1 MLIQVRY
8 CQQQKYVKVNDVDG
22 QFDFMEFHEK
32 VIERFCMPPDAKVVY
47 KDTTGTEVDE
57 DIFSD
62 LVSQGSL
69 VLTAF
74 SNDGFSDSSLS
85 SPSEWSESSF
95 SSSAST
101 ILLDEVPRKK
111 SRVEGIINAASAK
124 KLIETLLET
133 SSGGKEVLEEYH
145 TTQTLPDA
153 TRRLLVNIIVAHMID
168 KHGHIPTKAIIEEYA
183 LGIVTVFPSLKDPY
197 FKKGYE
203 HFYEAASSTGYIS
216 WRLKTVKR
224 KSRRGSVAPNSP
236 TGFSQGGGGGGPNL
250 QRSSDV
256 EKQLEG
262 DACQEA
268 ISLLNHATDT
278 SLILQKMRETFQ
290 HRRKLINDPAKIVDI
305 LSIFPR
311 FMDTK
316 GLVNQDF
323 TLLFDDEVSTRLL
336 QKWDPI
342 FRSNVIKEAKQLT
355 STPELRELVQS
366 AESQPGSDEATTYD
380 KEMASLLLL
389 LYLLPPPPGGP
400 KSPKISASD
409 AVKKLVVFHKSC
421 CSLEEHLRNQQCQQ
435 PYLLAVGRQ
444 KRNIDSFYISMDKH
458 LIPCQANRFI
468 GAFDFH
474 VCNNYSFDIMHD
486 LLEGVAQYE
495 TKLHSE
501 ESNVLY
507 LLQKPYWLE
516 ALY

>member
-145 TTQTLPDA
+145 TTQTLTDA
-153 TRRLLVNIIVAHMID
+153 TSRKLVNIIVAHMID
-168 KHGHIPTKAIIEEYA
+168 KHGHIPTKAVREEYA

-197 FKKGYE
+197 YKKGY
-203 HFYEAASSTGYIS
+203 
-216 WRLKTVKR
+216 
-224 KSRRGSVAPNSP
+224 
-236 TGFSQGGGGGGPNL
+236 
-250 QRSSDV
+250 
-256 EKQLEG
+256 
-262 DACQEA
+262 
-268 ISLLNHATDT
+268 
-278 SLILQKMRETFQ
+278 
-290 HRRKLINDPAKIVDI
+290 
-305 LSIFPR
+305 
-311 FMDTK
+311 
-316 GLVNQDF
+316 VNQDF

-336 QKWDPI
+336 QKWDSI

-366 AESQPGSDEATTYD
+366 AESQPGSA
-380 KEMASLLLL
+380 
-389 LYLLPPPPGGP
+389 GGP

-435 PYLLAVGRQ
+435 PHLLAVGRQ

-458 LIPCQANRFI
+458 LIPCQANHFI
-468 GAFDFH
+468 GAFDELFKAH
-474 VCNNYSFDIMHD
+474 FVFNVSYDRALVHFYTFLQTTVYNIDMGKMKESPRVRDMRAK
-486 LLEGVAQYE
+486 LLTQE
-495 TKLHSE
+495 
-501 ESNVLY
+501 VL
-507 LLQKPYWLE
+507 LTTLS
-516 ALY
+516 

>member
-145 TTQTLPDA
+145 TTQTLTDA
-153 TRRLLVNIIVAHMID
+153 TSRKLVNIIVAHMID
-168 KHGHIPTKAIIEEYA
+168 KHGHIPTKAVREEYA

-197 FKKGYE
+197 SKKGY
-203 HFYEAASSTGYIS
+203 
-216 WRLKTVKR
+216 
-224 KSRRGSVAPNSP
+224 
-236 TGFSQGGGGGGPNL
+236 
-250 QRSSDV
+250 
-256 EKQLEG
+256 
-262 DACQEA
+262 
-268 ISLLNHATDT
+268 
-278 SLILQKMRETFQ
+278 
-290 HRRKLINDPAKIVDI
+290 
-305 LSIFPR
+305 
-311 FMDTK
+311 
-316 GLVNQDF
+316 VNQDF
-323 TLLFDDEVSTRLL
+323 TLLFDDDVSTRLL

-342 FRSNVIKEAKQLT
+342 FRSNFIKEAKQLT

-366 AESQPGSDEATTYD
+366 TESQPGSDEATTYD

-435 PYLLAVGRQ
+435 PHLLAVGRQ

-458 LIPCQANRFI
+458 LIPCQRETDT
-468 GAFDFH
+468 G
-474 VCNNYSFDIMHD
+474 NYYYS
-486 LLEGVAQYE
+486 YS
-495 TKLHSE
+495 K
-501 ESNVLY
+501 
-507 LLQKPYWLE
+507 
-516 ALY
+516 